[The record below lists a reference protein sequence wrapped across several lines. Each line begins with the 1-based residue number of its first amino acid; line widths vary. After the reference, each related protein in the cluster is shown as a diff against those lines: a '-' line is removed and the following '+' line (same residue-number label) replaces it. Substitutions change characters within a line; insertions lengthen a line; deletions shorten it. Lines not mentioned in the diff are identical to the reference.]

1 MNIEKSTVILID
13 NMDSTNGQVKMS
25 RIRFDEMFG
34 RKEFK
39 SDRYYLEIWN
49 ETFCPI
55 GEYPKH
61 YKIRA
66 GFSNDF
72 KHAAMGIIGTKFIG
86 EMIIGGAEVYAVLN
100 TNGNYTENELMTFED
115 AVRACIED

>member
-86 EMIIGGAEVYAVLN
+86 EMIIGGTEVYAVLN

>member
-13 NMDSTNGQVKMS
+13 NVDTANGQVKMS
-25 RIRFDEMFG
+25 RIRFDKMFG
-34 RKEFK
+34 TKEFQ
-39 SDRYYLEIWN
+39 SDRYYFEIWN
-49 ETFCPI
+49 ENFCPI

-72 KHAAMGIIGTKFIG
+72 KHAVMGIIGTTVIG
-86 EMIIGGAEVYAVLN
+86 EMIIGGVEVYAVLN
-100 TNGNYTENELMTFED
+100 ANGNYTEDELMTFED